1 MTVNW
6 THWLTGCKQLLA
18 IRSSTG
24 CNIVLVSFIVTHIC
38 TMSSTCMCYD
48 QKNKI
53 YTTYTYACWRGCQDG
68 MAGAADIIHR
78 IPAHVEQLFR
88 IAAHNG
94 FSRSA
99 TTHTKS
105 TKRISCINRA
115 FLGVNDI
122 WRGGLTRFVTYYFV
136 FLETLYT
143 VTHRFRE
150 NI

>member
-24 CNIVLVSFIVTHIC
+24 CNIVLVSFIVTHILC
-38 TMSSTCMCYD
+38 PQLVCAMIRKIKYTQLIPMPVGVDARTGWLERRISSTGSLPTWSSSSGLPR
-48 QKNKI
+48 
-53 YTTYTYACWRGCQDG
+53 TTVSPGQPQRTPKVQ
-68 MAGAADIIHR
+68 
-78 IPAHVEQLFR
+78 
-88 IAAHNG
+88 
-94 FSRSA
+94 
-99 TTHTKS
+99 
-105 TKRISCINRA
+105 KRISCISRV